1 VQQASRDTA
10 FNTMDASH
18 GAPTH
23 PCFSCRGISQ
33 LYRSP
38 DTTHLVGNLKDQL
51 REMKATRDQLTS
63 ELTSLQKSTR
73 ATKVCTHVCS
83 CRDTQQPGCA
93 EKRGR

>member
-1 VQQASRDTA
+1 
-10 FNTMDASH
+10 MH
-18 GAPTH
+18 GLMSEDQGCVGH
-23 PCFSCRGISQ
+23 GVLCCRGISQ

-73 ATKVCTHVCS
+73 ATKVCAPCPFSGLTASINRIKCLNLN
-83 CRDTQQPGCA
+83 G
-93 EKRGR
+93 